1 MCYSSE
7 MTEVPS
13 RELRN
18 NTRDLITRANK
29 GETIE
34 ITVDGIPMAELQPV
48 STKRRWVPKAELE
61 HIFFSFDRGL
71 IDELNE
77 GLLTMAE
84 LDQRSDAMWDGTK

>member
-1 MCYSSE
+1 

-18 NTRDLITRANK
+18 NTRDLIMRANK
-29 GETIE
+29 GETIV

-48 STKRRWVPKAELE
+48 SAKRRWVPKEELE
-61 HIFFSFDRGL
+61 HILFSIDRGL

-77 GLLTMAE
+77 GLPTMEE

>member
-1 MCYSSE
+1 M
-7 MTEVPS
+7 
-13 RELRN
+13 
-18 NTRDLITRANK
+18 
-29 GETIE
+29 

-61 HIFFSFDRGL
+61 HIFFSIDRGL

-84 LDQRSDAMWDGTK
+84 LDQRSDAMWDSTK

>member
-1 MCYSSE
+1 MYYSSK

-18 NTRDLITRANK
+18 NTRDLIMRANK
-29 GETIE
+29 GESIV
-34 ITVDGIPMAELQPV
+34 ITVDGIPLAELQPV
-48 STKRRWVPKAELE
+48 SAKRRWVPKAELE
-61 HIFFSFDRGL
+61 HIFFSIDRGL

>member
-1 MCYSSE
+1 MCYSSK

-18 NTRDLITRANK
+18 NTRDLIMRANK
-29 GETIE
+29 GETIV

-61 HIFFSFDRGL
+61 HIFFSIDRGL
-71 IDELNE
+71 IDEINE
-77 GLLTMAE
+77 GLPTMAE
-84 LDQRSDAMWDGTK
+84 LDRRSDAMWDGTK

>member
-1 MCYSSE
+1 MCYSSG
-7 MTEVPS
+7 MAEVPS

-18 NTRDLITRANK
+18 NTRDLIARANK
-29 GETIE
+29 GEAIV

-61 HIFFSFDRGL
+61 HIFFSIDRGL

>member
-1 MCYSSE
+1 
-7 MTEVPS
+7 V
-13 RELRN
+13 
-18 NTRDLITRANK
+18 
-29 GETIE
+29 

-61 HIFFSFDRGL
+61 HIFFSIDRGL

>member
-1 MCYSSE
+1 

-18 NTRDLITRANK
+18 NTRDLIARANK
-29 GETIE
+29 GEAIV

-61 HIFFSFDRGL
+61 HIFFSIDRGL

>member
-1 MCYSSE
+1 M
-7 MTEVPS
+7 
-13 RELRN
+13 
-18 NTRDLITRANK
+18 
-29 GETIE
+29 

-61 HIFFSFDRGL
+61 HIFFSIDRGL

>member
-1 MCYSSE
+1 
-7 MTEVPS
+7 MTVVTS

-18 NTRDLITRANK
+18 NTRDLIARANK
-29 GETIE
+29 GETIV

-61 HIFFSFDRGL
+61 HIFFSIDRGL

>member
-1 MCYSSE
+1 M
-7 MTEVPS
+7 
-13 RELRN
+13 
-18 NTRDLITRANK
+18 
-29 GETIE
+29 

-61 HIFFSFDRGL
+61 HMFFSIDRGL